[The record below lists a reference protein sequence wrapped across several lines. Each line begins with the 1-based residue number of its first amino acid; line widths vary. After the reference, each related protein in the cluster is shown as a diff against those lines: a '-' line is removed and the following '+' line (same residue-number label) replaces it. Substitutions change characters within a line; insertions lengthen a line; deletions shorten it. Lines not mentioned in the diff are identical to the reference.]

1 MLRSRIHATVSAL
14 NNGEEEI
21 KRLLFYE
28 DVVLANGSKLH
39 CQICT
44 CIRCYIIPFCPVHGA
59 NVCSLRGLSS
69 HFPLDQ
75 VILCQNF
82 LRADS
87 LLPFLPGVENSIK
100 FLCSF
105 EDGHLCD
112 ESTQSILK
120 ESLLLLSS
128 QVQKT
133 QQILDHL
140 RSQVMLPTAIPQ
152 QTASWNTPRRSE
164 QGYGPTQVI
173 PARSV
178 PSHLYLINP
187 AQILAVPFFR
197 LSPDVHTL

>member
-87 LLPFLPGVENSIK
+87 LLPFQVSRTPSSLCPALKLDIFVMKTLNPFSGTALYYYHHK
-100 FLCSF
+100 FRRHSKS
-105 EDGHLCD
+105 
-112 ESTQSILK
+112 STTCTLK
-120 ESLLLLSS
+120 SCFAPQFHSKRRRGTHHEVLNKAMASL
-128 QVQKT
+128 
-133 QQILDHL
+133 
-140 RSQVMLPTAIPQ
+140 R
-152 QTASWNTPRRSE
+152 
-164 QGYGPTQVI
+164 
-173 PARSV
+173 
-178 PSHLYLINP
+178 
-187 AQILAVPFFR
+187 
-197 LSPDVHTL
+197 